1 MQKYKLNYRN
11 YSEQE
16 IIMENFVQSTAYD
29 VNIYAKTEYL
39 DIYIFL

>member
-16 IIMENFVQSTAYD
+16 ITMEIFVWATKYD
-29 VNIYAKTEYL
+29 ANVYANIEYL

>member
-1 MQKYKLNYRN
+1 MQKQKLNYRN

-16 IIMENFVQSTAYD
+16 IIMRNFVQATEYD
-29 VNIYAKTEYL
+29 VNMHANIEYL